1 MRVTDLRERLAVA
14 LGPAYAASWAQDFVL
29 AAIGSRTVEQA
40 LTAGVDV
47 GDIWRAVHDELR
59 LPARLR

>member
-1 MRVTDLRERLAVA
+1 MRLTDLRERLSLA

-29 AAIGSRTVEQA
+29 AAIGGQTVDEA
-40 LTAGVDV
+40 VASGVDV
-47 GDIWRAVHDELR
+47 ADIWRAVHDELR